1 MAEII
6 LRGGLVMAKLRAPG
20 GGDQKMEEISMTLP
34 SELVSLLKMAASRV
48 AFWEDGE
55 PNVSKY
61 VLSILERHREVI
73 EREAQPEMRI

>member
-1 MAEII
+1 
-6 LRGGLVMAKLRAPG
+6 MAKLRSPSAETS
-20 GGDQKMEEISMTLP
+20 MEEISITLP
-34 SELVSLLKMAASRV
+34 AEMATLLRLAASRV